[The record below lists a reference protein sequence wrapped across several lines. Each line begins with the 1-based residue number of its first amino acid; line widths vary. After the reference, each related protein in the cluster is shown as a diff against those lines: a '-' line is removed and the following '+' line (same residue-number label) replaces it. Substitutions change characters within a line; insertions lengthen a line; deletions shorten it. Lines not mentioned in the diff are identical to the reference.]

1 MEFDFTEEQLEIR
14 TSVRTALE
22 KECPIELVRGIVES
36 GERPTQ
42 PWATA
47 VELGWPALMVP
58 EDNDGLGLD
67 FASMALVLEEHG
79 RAVAPGPF
87 LTTTTQFLPTMIEC
101 GTDAQKEK
109 FLPTL
114 AEGELRG
121 TLAISNEAGGLG
133 AVDDSMTAK
142 RDGDKWKLN
151 GQRHWV
157 MEANHSDEIIVS
169 ARDAD
174 GGLQLFVVPSSD
186 AKLVKI
192 ESFDESRSLCTLTL
206 EAYEISDDRRL
217 SGASDTQTGLDRA
230 LDVAVTALSL
240 EMVGTCQRILDVS
253 LEYAKERKQF
263 GVAIGT
269 FQAIQHKFSD
279 LFVLLEKARSTAYYA
294 TMTLAED
301 DGQRR
306 IAASMA
312 KAAAGD
318 CQKRMGKEGI
328 QIHGGIGYTWEHNMH
343 LFVRRAKSGAQ
354 LLGTTSEHKIK
365 VAELITADTTRA

>member
-1 MEFDFTEEQLEIR
+1 
-14 TSVRTALE
+14 
-22 KECPIELVRGIVES
+22 
-36 GERPTQ
+36 
-42 PWATA
+42 
-47 VELGWPALMVP
+47 
-58 EDNDGLGLD
+58 
-67 FASMALVLEEHG
+67 
-79 RAVAPGPF
+79 
-87 LTTTTQFLPTMIEC
+87 
-101 GTDAQKEK
+101 
-109 FLPTL
+109 
-114 AEGELRG
+114 
-121 TLAISNEAGGLG
+121 
-133 AVDDSMTAK
+133 
-142 RDGDKWKLN
+142 
-151 GQRHWV
+151 

-354 LLGTTSEHKIK
+354 LLGTTSEHKVK
-365 VAELITADTTRA
+365 VADLITADTTRS